1 MAVAD
6 PASLAPLR
14 IAHLVP
20 SYLPKLG
27 GMEVAVARLAGEM
40 RRQGHAVEVLTQSE
54 DPRLPH
60 LETLD
65 GVLVRRFPVAWR
77 GGDFALAPGL
87 WSHLRRHGSRYQI
100 IHAHNYH
107 AHPALGAL
115 VATAPLVFSPY
126 FHGGGHTPLRRLLH
140 VPYRTCG
147 RTLFRRARAVICLCE
162 AEAALV
168 RTHFPGTTA
177 IRMIP
182 YGIDAHT
189 IRAACPF
196 PRALPVVLTTG
207 RLVPHKGIALLVE
220 AMAHLRGRYALRIV
234 GDGPQRAA
242 LHAHCA
248 RSGLADPEILVGRVD
263 EAVLHRWLRTA
274 AVAVY
279 LSRHESYGLSLLES
293 LAAGRP
299 VVATD
304 IPAFREHLRFATTGQ
319 LRLVPPELAP
329 EALAMAIDEAARS
342 APIGAESNTP
352 APHLLAM
359 RDRCGNPDTCGSTPA
374 LPTWDA
380 TVEQTLALYASVL
393 R

>member
-1 MAVAD
+1 MAAAD
-6 PASLAPLR
+6 PASASPLC

-20 SYLPKLG
+20 SYLPRLG
-27 GMEVAVARLAGEM
+27 GMEVSVARMAGEM

-60 LETLD
+60 LETID
-65 GVLVRRFPVAWR
+65 GVIVRRFPVAR
-77 GGDFALAPGL
+77 HGGDFALAPGL
-87 WSHLRRHGSRYQI
+87 WSHLRRHGRDHQI

-107 AHPALGAL
+107 ALPALGAL
-115 VATAPLVFSPY
+115 LAGAPLVFSPL

-140 VPYRTCG
+140 IPYRTCG
-147 RTLFRRARAVICLCE
+147 RTLFRRARAVACLCE
-162 AEAALV
+162 AEAAMV
-168 RTHFPGTTA
+168 RAHFPDTA
-177 IRMIP
+177 TIRVIP

-196 PRALPVVLTTG
+196 PGALPVVLTTG

-248 RSGLADPEILVGRVD
+248 RNGIDDPCTLVGRVD

-274 AVAVY
+274 AVSVY

-299 VVATD
+299 VVAAD

-342 APIGAESNTP
+342 APIEAELGTP
-352 APHLLAM
+352 APHLPATP
-359 RDRCGNPDTCGSTPA
+359 DRCGNPDPCGPAPA
-374 LPTWDA
+374 LPTWDE

>member
-40 RRQGHAVEVLTQSE
+40 GRRGHAVEVLTQSE

-60 LETLD
+60 LETID
-65 GVLVRRFPVAWR
+65 GVLVRRFPVAR
-77 GGDFALAPGL
+77 HGGDFALAPGL
-87 WSHLRRHGSRYQI
+87 WSHLRRHGRGYQI

-107 AHPALGAL
+107 ALPALGAL
-115 VATAPLVFSPY
+115 LAGAPLVFSPL

-140 VPYRTCG
+140 IPYRACG
-147 RTLFRRARAVICLCE
+147 RTLFRRAHAVACLCE
-162 AEAALV
+162 AEAAMV
-168 RTHFPGTTA
+168 RAHFPDTA
-177 IRMIP
+177 TIRVIP
-182 YGIDAHT
+182 YGIDAHR

-207 RLVPHKGIALLVE
+207 RLVPHKGIALLVK
-220 AMAHLRGRYALRIV
+220 AMAYLRGRYALRIV

-242 LHAHCA
+242 LHAQCA
-248 RSGLADPEILVGRVD
+248 RNGIDDPCTLVGRVD

-274 AVAVY
+274 AVSVY

-299 VVATD
+299 VVAAD
-304 IPAFREHLRFATTGQ
+304 IPAFREHLRFATVGQ
-319 LRLVPPELAP
+319 LRLVPPDLAP
-329 EALAMAIDEAARS
+329 AALARAIDETARS
-342 APIGAESNTP
+342 APIEAESGTP
-352 APHLLAM
+352 APHLPAM
-359 RDRCGNPDTCGSTPA
+359 RSSCADPALRGSAAT
-374 LPTWDA
+374 LPTWEEA
-380 TVEQTLALYASVL
+380 VERTLALYAGVL

>member
-1 MAVAD
+1 MAAAD
-6 PASLAPLR
+6 PASASPLR

-20 SYLPKLG
+20 SYLPRLG
-27 GMEVAVARLAGEM
+27 GMEMAVARLAGEM
-40 RRQGHAVEVLTQSE
+40 RRRGHAVEVLTQSE

-60 LETLD
+60 LETVD
-65 GVLVRRFPVAWR
+65 GVLVRRFPVAHR
-77 GGDFALAPGL
+77 GGDFGLAPGL
-87 WSHLRRHGSRYQI
+87 WSHLRRHGRSYQI

-107 AHPALGAL
+107 ALPALGAL
-115 VATAPLVFSPY
+115 LAGAPLVFSPL
-126 FHGGGHTPLRRLLH
+126 FHGGGHTPFRKLLH
-140 VPYRTCG
+140 VPYGACG
-147 RTLFRRARAVICLCE
+147 RILFHRAHAVVCLCE
-162 AEAALV
+162 AEAAMV
-168 RTHFPGTTA
+168 RAHFPNIAT
-177 IRMIP
+177 IRVIP

-220 AMAHLRGRYALRIV
+220 AMAHLQGRYALRIV

-242 LHAHCA
+242 LRAHCA
-248 RSGLADPEILVGRVD
+248 RNGIVDPSTLVGRVD

-299 VVATD
+299 VVAAD

-319 LRLVPPELAP
+319 LRLVPLNLAP

-342 APIGAESNTP
+342 APIEAEPGTP
-352 APHLLAM
+352 APHLPAM
-359 RDRCGNPDTCGSTPA
+359 RDRCGNPDPRGSTPA
-374 LPTWDA
+374 LPTWDE